1 MAHDPKPAVARIRQF
16 RGLMTNPD
24 PHDLPPGAALVMDN
38 VTTLVPGQL
47 TVRKGHAET
56 TFANEIADVASD
68 IIAAWYFP
76 TSLADFTVYVT
87 ASGLVKAGRNV
98 TT

>member
-1 MAHDPKPAVARIRQF
+1 MPHDPKLGVARIREF
-16 RGLMTNPD
+16 RGLVTNAD
-24 PHDLPPGAALVMDN
+24 PHDLPPGAAQVMDN
-38 VTTLVPGQL
+38 ITTLVPGQL

-56 TFANEIADVASD
+56 TFANEIADVASNV
-68 IIAAWYFP
+68 IAMQYFP

-87 ASGLVKAGRNV
+87 ASGLVKAGRGV